1 MMKHNRL
8 IKMIEDKLSE
18 GLVLN
23 TVEIK
28 EHININTRNGIDSNA
43 LGNILAKNK
52 QFKKMGKERIKGVG
66 SGSYLVTLW
75 RLK

>member
-1 MMKHNRL
+1 MKHNR
-8 IKMIEDKLSE
+8 IIRMIEGKLSE
-18 GLVLN
+18 GTTLN

-28 EHININTRNGIDSNA
+28 EFINNNTRNGIDSNA
-43 LGNILAKNK
+43 LGNILSKNK
-52 QFKKMGKERIKGVG
+52 QFESLGKERIKGVG